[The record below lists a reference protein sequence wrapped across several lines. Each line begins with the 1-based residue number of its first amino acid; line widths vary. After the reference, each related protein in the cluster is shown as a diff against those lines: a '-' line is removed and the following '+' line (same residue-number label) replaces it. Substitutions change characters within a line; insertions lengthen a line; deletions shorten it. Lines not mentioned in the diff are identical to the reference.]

1 MLTTIVVRPFEKQQ
15 EAITALSVRWNMER
29 ATAAR
34 R

>member
-1 MLTTIVVRPFEKQQ
+1 MFRHALLEKQQ
-15 EAITALSVRWNMER
+15 QAIASLSVRWNMER